1 MKKKNILFHSENICY
16 INVSEDYINDY
27 LEMVND
33 MNIRKLISTKRK
45 IYTYEQQKEW
55 IETNLKN
62 SEKVFTMIE
71 KNTGKFIGNIELTNA
86 TDKLAV
92 LGICITAK
100 MQDKHYGTE
109 ALKTI
114 LSYAFN
120 SLNLQEVHLG
130 VFSNNERAIYIYK
143 KLGFTEY
150 KVEKSVFVLD
160 GKSID
165 DIYMKKVK

>member
-45 IYTYEQQKEW
+45 IYTYEQEKEW

-71 KNTGKFIGNIELTNA
+71 KNTEKFI
-86 TDKLAV
+86 V
-92 LGICITAK
+92 
-100 MQDKHYGTE
+100 
-109 ALKTI
+109 I
-114 LSYAFN
+114 LN
-120 SLNLQEVHLG
+120 
-130 VFSNNERAIYIYK
+130 
-143 KLGFTEY
+143 
-150 KVEKSVFVLD
+150 
-160 GKSID
+160 
-165 DIYMKKVK
+165 